1 MCRFISKE
9 LMTERERQGGVA
21 ALTALIK
28 TPLKGAVNA
37 DGYMQTT
44 SVNGSNGNGISNGS
58 SLPDLPPEAYVWVH
72 PAEQTVHQ

>member
-28 TPLKGAVNA
+28 TPLKGAINA

-44 SVNGSNGNGISNGS
+44 SSNGSNGNGSSNGS
-58 SLPDLPPEAYVWVH
+58 SLPVLPPDAYVWVH
-72 PAEQTVHQ
+72 PAAQIVRQ